1 MIGRLALVGLIVALH
16 VTSPVVAE
24 SPSAPPAAAP
34 SAAPS
39 PAVTAPAS
47 PNSVQAATCESLEVR
62 PERCYLLGTARVAMR
77 GAIRRTVTWPL
88 QLGIGA
94 TSDYTPSIGLG
105 FGPQDTKRLVIDLPG
120 VPGESTT
127 PEDGDSAGPGEA
139 QLWWSLPNS
148 VAGYGHA
155 CTVRYDADA
164 VGRLTGGIR
173 CPSERTAS
181 GQRYRIDVTFDA
193 SPVVPGPL
201 PTPEPTP
208 APAPPALADSVCD
221 LLAGADIEA
230 VLGLKS
236 GSVLL
241 LDAGPG
247 QCAGIAGDHEVA
259 FVAVSVS
266 ATAADLVADGPFRGA
281 SCTALPL
288 DLGDAASTASCA
300 WPDGRA
306 FVVGSVLRDSTVL
319 VVSLASDA
327 LTPDELLTGTAGLLS
342 TALDRIP

>member
-1 MIGRLALVGLIVALH
+1 MIGRLALVGLIVALN
-16 VTSPVVAE
+16 VTSPVEAE
-24 SPSAPPAAAP
+24 SPPASPAAAP
-34 SAAPS
+34 SAMPS
-39 PAVTAPAS
+39 PAVAAITS
-47 PNSVQAATCESLEVR
+47 PNPVEAATCESLEVL
-62 PERCYLLGTARVAMR
+62 PERCYLLGSARVTLR
-77 GAIRRTVTWPL
+77 GAIRRSVTWPL

-94 TSDYTPSIGLG
+94 TSDYTPSIGLRY
-105 FGPQDTKRLVIDLPG
+105 GPQDRKRLAIDLPG

-139 QLWWSLPNS
+139 QLWWSLPDS

-181 GQRYRIDVTFDA
+181 GQRYRVEVTFDA
-193 SPVVPGPL
+193 YPVVPSPL

-208 APAPPALADSVCD
+208 APAPRALADVVCD
-221 LLAGADIEA
+221 LLDGADIED

-259 FVAVSVS
+259 FVAVSEA

-288 DLGDAASTASCA
+288 DLGDAARGASCA

-306 FVVGSVLRDSTVL
+306 FVVGSVLRGSTLL
-319 VVSLASDA
+319 VVSLASET
-327 LTPDELLTGTAGLLS
+327 LTSDDLLTGTAGLLS

>member
-1 MIGRLALVGLIVALH
+1 MIGRLALVGLIVAVHLA
-16 VTSPVVAE
+16 SPVEAE
-24 SPSAPPAAAP
+24 SPSASPDAAH
-34 SAAPS
+34 SAVPS
-39 PAVTAPAS
+39 PNLTAIAS
-47 PNSVQAATCESLEVR
+47 PDPVQAATCESREVR
-62 PERCYLLGTARVAMR
+62 PERCYLLGTARVTLR
-77 GAIRRTVTWPL
+77 GAIRRSVTWPL

-105 FGPQDTKRLVIDLPG
+105 YGPQDTKRLVIDLPG

-139 QLWWSLPNS
+139 QLWWSLPDS

-164 VGRLTGGIR
+164 VGRLTGDIR

-181 GQRYRIDVTFDA
+181 GQRYRVDVTFDA
-193 SPVVPGPL
+193 SPVVPGPM

-208 APAPPALADSVCD
+208 VPAPRALADVVCD
-221 LLAGADIEA
+221 LLDGADIEA

-236 GSVLL
+236 GSLLL

-259 FVAVSVS
+259 FVAVGEA
-266 ATAADLVADGPFRGA
+266 ATTADLVADGSFRGA

-288 DLGDAASTASCA
+288 DLGDAASAASCV

-306 FVVGSVLRDSTVL
+306 FIVGSVLRGSTLL
-319 VVSLASDA
+319 VVSLASET
-327 LTPDELLTGTAGLLS
+327 LTPDDLLTGTAGLLAM
-342 TALDRIP
+342 ALARIP

>member
-1 MIGRLALVGLIVALH
+1 MIGRLALAGLIVAVHL
-16 VTSPVVAE
+16 TSPVEAK
-24 SPSAPPAAAP
+24 SPSDSPAAAP

-39 PAVTAPAS
+39 PAVTAITS
-47 PNSVQAATCESLEVR
+47 PDPVQAATCESLDVR
-62 PERCYLLGTARVAMR
+62 PERCYLLGTARVTMR
-77 GAIRRTVTWPL
+77 GAIRRSVTWPL

-105 FGPQDTKRLVIDLPG
+105 YGPQDTKRLVIDLPG

-139 QLWWSLPNS
+139 QLWWSLPDS

-181 GQRYRIDVTFDA
+181 GQRYRVDVTFDA
-193 SPVVPGPL
+193 WPVMPGPL

-208 APAPPALADSVCD
+208 VPTPPALADVVCD
-221 LLAGADIEA
+221 LLGSADIEA

-247 QCAGIAGDHEVA
+247 QCAGIAGDREVV
-259 FVAVSVS
+259 FISVGEA

-281 SCTALPL
+281 SCSALPL
-288 DLGDAASTASCA
+288 ALADAASAASCA

-306 FVVGSVLRDSTVL
+306 FIVGSVLRGSTL
-319 VVSLASDA
+319 MVVSLASET
-327 LTPDELLTGTAGLLS
+327 LTPDDLLTGTAGLLAI
-342 TALDRIP
+342 ALARIP

>member
-1 MIGRLALVGLIVALH
+1 MIGRLALAGLIVAFS
-16 VTSPVVAE
+16 VTSPVEAE
-24 SPSAPPAAAP
+24 SPSASPAAAP
-34 SAAPS
+34 SAVPS
-39 PAVTAPAS
+39 PALTAITSPDPA
-47 PNSVQAATCESLEVR
+47 QAATCESHEVR
-62 PERCYLLGTARVAMR
+62 PERCYLLGTARVTLR
-77 GAIRRTVTWPL
+77 GAIRRSVTWPL

-105 FGPQDTKRLVIDLPG
+105 YGPQDTKRLVIDLPG

-139 QLWWSLPNS
+139 QLWWSLPDS

-173 CPSERTAS
+173 CPSERTAR
-181 GQRYRIDVTFDA
+181 GQRYRVDVTFDA
-193 SPVVPGPL
+193 YPVVPGPL

-208 APAPPALADSVCD
+208 VPEPPALADVVCD
-221 LLAGADIEA
+221 LLDSDDIEA
-230 VLGLKS
+230 VLGLTS

-259 FVAVSVS
+259 FIAVDEA
-266 ATAADLVADGPFRGA
+266 ATAADLVADGPYRGA
-281 SCTALPL
+281 SCSALPL
-288 DLGDAASTASCA
+288 DLGDAASAASCA
-300 WPDGRA
+300 WTDGRA
-306 FVVGSVLRDSTVL
+306 FVVGSVLRGSTL
-319 VVSLASDA
+319 MVVTLASET
-327 LTPDELLTGTAGLLS
+327 LTAADLLTGTTGLLAA
-342 TALDRIP
+342 ALDLIH

>member
-1 MIGRLALVGLIVALH
+1 MIGRLALVGLIVALN
-16 VTSPVVAE
+16 VTSPVEAE
-24 SPSAPPAAAP
+24 SPPASPAAAP
-34 SAAPS
+34 SAMPS
-39 PAVTAPAS
+39 PAVAAITS
-47 PNSVQAATCESLEVR
+47 PNPVEAATCESLEVL
-62 PERCYLLGTARVAMR
+62 PERCYLLGSARVTLR
-77 GAIRRTVTWPL
+77 GAIRRSVTWPL

-94 TSDYTPSIGLG
+94 TSDYTPSIGLRY
-105 FGPQDTKRLVIDLPG
+105 GPQDTKRLAIDLPG

-139 QLWWSLPNS
+139 QLWWSLPDS
-148 VAGYGHA
+148 VASYGHA

-173 CPSERTAS
+173 CPSERTAR
-181 GQRYRIDVTFDA
+181 GQRYRVEVTFDA
-193 SPVVPGPL
+193 HPVVPSPL

-208 APAPPALADSVCD
+208 VPASQALADVVCD
-221 LLAGADIEA
+221 LLDGADIED

-259 FVAVSVS
+259 FVAVSEA
-266 ATAADLVADGPFRGA
+266 ATTADLVADGPFRGA

-288 DLGDAASTASCA
+288 DPDDAASAASCA

-306 FVVGSVLRDSTVL
+306 FVLRSVLRGSTLL
-319 VVSLASDA
+319 VVSLASET
-327 LTPDELLTGTAGLLS
+327 LTTDELLTGAAGLLA

>member
-1 MIGRLALVGLIVALH
+1 MIGRLALAGLIVALN
-16 VTSPVVAE
+16 VTSPVVAA
-24 SPSAPPAAAP
+24 SPSASPAAAP

-39 PAVTAPAS
+39 PAVTALAS
-47 PNSVQAATCESLEVR
+47 PNPVQAATCESFDVR
-62 PERCYLLGTARVAMR
+62 PERCYLLGSARVTMR
-77 GAIRRTVTWPL
+77 GAIRRSVTWPL

-94 TSDYTPSIGLG
+94 TSDYTPSIGLRY
-105 FGPQDTKRLVIDLPG
+105 GPPDSERLAIDLPG

-127 PEDGDSAGPGEA
+127 PDDGDSAGPGEA

-155 CTVRYDADA
+155 CTVRYDADS

-173 CPSERTAS
+173 CPSERTAG
-181 GQRYRIDVTFDA
+181 GQRYRVDVTFDA
-193 SPVVPGPL
+193 DPLVPGPL

-208 APAPPALADSVCD
+208 VPAPPALADVVCD
-221 LLAGADIEA
+221 LLASADIEA
-230 VLGLKS
+230 VLGLQS

-247 QCAGIAGDHEVA
+247 QCVGIAGDLEVA
-259 FVAVSVS
+259 FVAAGEA

-288 DLGDAASTASCA
+288 ALGDAASAASCA
-300 WPDGRA
+300 WPDGRS
-306 FVVGSVLRDSTVL
+306 FVVGSVLRGSTLV
-319 VVSLASDA
+319 VVSLASET
-327 LTPDELLTGTAGLLS
+327 LTPDELLTGISGLLA

>member
-1 MIGRLALVGLIVALH
+1 MIGRLALVGLIVAVHL
-16 VTSPVVAE
+16 TSPVGAE
-24 SPSAPPAAAP
+24 SSSASPAAAP
-34 SAAPS
+34 SAEPT
-39 PAVTAPAS
+39 PAVTAITS
-47 PNSVQAATCESLEVR
+47 PDPVQAATCESHEVR
-62 PERCYLLGTARVAMR
+62 PERCYLLGTARVTMR
-77 GAIRRTVTWPL
+77 GAIRRSVTWPL

-105 FGPQDTKRLVIDLPG
+105 YGPQDTKRLVIDLPG

-139 QLWWSLPNS
+139 QLWWSLPDS

-164 VGRLTGGIR
+164 SGQLTGGIR

-181 GQRYRIDVTFDA
+181 GQRYRVDVTFDA

-208 APAPPALADSVCD
+208 VPAPRALADVVCD
-221 LLAGADIEA
+221 LLDGADIEA

-259 FVAVSVS
+259 FVAVGEA
-266 ATAADLVADGPFRGA
+266 ATTADLVADGSFRGA

-288 DLGDAASTASCA
+288 DLGDAGSAASCA

-306 FVVGSVLRDSTVL
+306 FIVGSVLRGSTLL